1 MNVDARSQSVT
12 QSTVVLTGAAGH
24 IGRALATALVER
36 GNHVIMTDVMAEGT
50 DLCGEIGSAGPG
62 TCEYVRLDLAS
73 VEEVEAG
80 CREIRSRFPTID
92 LLINNAAMAASSAS
106 SGYMA
111 PFAEQTAAAFIDAMQ
126 VNLVAPFIF
135 ARELAGALASSPAGC
150 IVNIASIYG
159 LVAADPRLYDGTNMV
174 TPIAYATSKA
184 GLIQMTRSLAT
195 ELAPRVRVNAI
206 APGGISRRQPEAF
219 VERYVSRT
227 PLQRMGTE
235 ADMVG
240 AVLWLGSPSAGYV
253 TGQCLAVDGGW
264 TAW

>member
-1 MNVDARSQSVT
+1 
-12 QSTVVLTGAAGH
+12 
-24 IGRALATALVER
+24 
-36 GNHVIMTDVMAEGT
+36 MTDVTDVGA
-50 DLCGEIGSAGPG
+50 DLCREIGGAGPG
-62 TCEYVRLDLAS
+62 TCEYLRLDLESAW
-73 VEEVEAG
+73 EVETG
-80 CREIRSRFPTID
+80 CKEIRSRFPTID

-106 SGYMA
+106 SGYMV
-111 PFAEQTAAAFIDAMQ
+111 PFGEQTATAFIAAMQ
-126 VNLVAPFIF
+126 VNLVAPFLF
-135 ARELAGALASSPAGC
+135 ARELAGALASSAEGC

-159 LVAADPRLYDGTNMV
+159 LIAADPRLYDDTDMV

-219 VERYVSRT
+219 IERYVSRT

-235 ADMVG
+235 ADVVG